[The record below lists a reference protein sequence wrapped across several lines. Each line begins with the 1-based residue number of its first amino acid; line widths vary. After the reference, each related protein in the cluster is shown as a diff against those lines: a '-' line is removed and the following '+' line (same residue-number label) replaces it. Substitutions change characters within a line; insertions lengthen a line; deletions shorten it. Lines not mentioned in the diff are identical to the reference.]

1 MLNECDMDQ
10 CVICKIVI
18 EDKTKASA
26 LRLKG
31 CNSLKEAAKKR
42 NE

>member
-42 NE
+42 DE